1 VGGLGVT
8 RAQFAAAATLLGAAL
23 LIAGFALWLGLA
35 AALLCAGVLALA
47 LGLSELTDDEG
58 GG

>member
-1 VGGLGVT
+1 MT